1 MDRIHHRRR
10 LVAALIVMLGVG
22 NLIGAPSPVSA
33 LSRES
38 SAAAQV
44 DGSCS
49 GALPTGT
56 VVGMAATANDRGY
69 WIANTAGE
77 VVACG
82 DASNFGSLRFVP
94 SHPIVGIAATSDGGG
109 FFLVATDGGVFS
121 FGDAR
126 FHGSTGAIILN
137 RPIVGMAVND
147 RTGGYWLVASDG
159 GIFAFDAPFFGSTG
173 KLEAQP
179 AGRRHGPFDEQRRVL
194 VGGE

>member
-22 NLIGAPSPVSA
+22 SLVGAPSPVSA

-82 DASNFGSLRFVP
+82 DASNFGSLPIRTEP
-94 SHPIVGIAATSDGGG
+94 SD
-109 FFLVATDGGVFS
+109 
-121 FGDAR
+121 
-126 FHGSTGAIILN
+126 
-137 RPIVGMAVND
+137 
-147 RTGGYWLVASDG
+147 
-159 GIFAFDAPFFGSTG
+159 
-173 KLEAQP
+173 
-179 AGRRHGPFDEQRRVL
+179 RRHRGHFRRRGIL
-194 VGGE
+194 PGGDRRGRLLLR